1 MTHDEH
7 PPTTNPV
14 VDHET
19 GNMSDKLRDAAEVA
33 ENVLGEMA
41 LGNDRRAAAV
51 IEADRQAT
59 RAALVSEIVAWLREN
74 STPHNDIDEW
84 ADEIE
89 AKWGKQ

>member
-1 MTHDEH
+1 
-7 PPTTNPV
+7 
-14 VDHET
+14 
-19 GNMSDKLRDAAEVA
+19 MSDKLRPAVEVWRQA
-33 ENVLGEMA
+33 HQALYWLPKGTIGEQ
-41 LGNDRRAAAV
+41 GAAAV

-59 RAALVSEIVAWLREN
+59 RAALVAGIVAWLRDN